1 MILVDSKLSWR
12 AVWISLV
19 IAGGLYAVFALF
31 AERIALH
38 TFDQAFL
45 TRGHEVIDRISHLD
59 DPSEIAFAMK
69 VEDKQSSCRYA
80 LIGPRGKA
88 VYDSISRTDPAAMR
102 ILLIHFELGGEPHK
116 LKIALSRYL
125 SEIEVNETKEI
136 LLLCAAGFCMIL
148 WVCSYFLIAM
158 KEGVSKQE
166 EQSWHADNEKEMLLE
181 HIEEGVVV
189 VDSDLKLL
197 NVNRKAAR
205 MLDVLKMHLI
215 GTCFEK
221 KDNLSPLGKA
231 CCQVLKRAA
240 GSGGVAQETME
251 NYEIVAFP
259 AYGDKIV
266 AILRDCSSTHK
277 MMKMGRDF
285 VANASHEL
293 RTPITIIKGFV
304 ETLSDMPQV
313 TEAMLDDILEKVL
326 RSCERMEGLI
336 KNLLIL
342 ADLDYLPDAQ
352 KKVCELVTLVDSCRR
367 MVSYV
372 HPNAKIEV
380 IPNKE
385 EIFIR
390 ADPDLLELAIM
401 NLIQNGVKYSGDDP
415 YICVK
420 VEEILGEVRLT
431 IADRGCGIPEK
442 DLKNIFDRF
451 YTVDKAR
458 SRKLG
463 GAGLGLSI
471 VKTIIEHHEG
481 NITAHSKV
489 GVGTEFT
496 AALPKR

>member
-1 MILVDSKLSWR
+1 MLLVDSKLSWR
-12 AVWISLV
+12 AVSISLV
-19 IAGGLYAVFALF
+19 IAGGLYAAFALF
-31 AERIALH
+31 AGRIASH

-45 TRGHEVIDRISHLD
+45 RRGDEVIERISHLD
-59 DPSEIAFAMK
+59 DPGEIAFAMK

-88 VYDSISRTDPAAMR
+88 IYDSITKTDPAAMR
-102 ILLIHFELGGEPHK
+102 IFFIPFELRGEPHK

-125 SEIEVNETKEI
+125 SEIEVNETKEM
-136 LLLCAAGFCMIL
+136 LLVCAAGFCMLI
-148 WVCSYFLIAM
+148 WVCSYFLLAM
-158 KEGVSKQE
+158 KEGATKHE
-166 EQSWHADNEKEMLLE
+166 ERSWHADHEKEMLLE

-189 VDSDLKLL
+189 VDTDMKLL
-197 NVNRKAAR
+197 NVNRKAAGI
-205 MLDVLKMHLI
+205 LDVLKMHLI
-215 GTCFEK
+215 GTYFDDWHE
-221 KDNLSPLGKA
+221 LGEVSKQ
-231 CCQVLKRAA
+231 CCQVLRRAVE
-240 GSGGVAQETME
+240 GHGVAQETVE

-259 AYGDKIV
+259 AYGDKVV
-266 AILRDCSSTHK
+266 AILRDVSSTHK

-293 RTPITIIKGFV
+293 RTPITIIKGFI
-304 ETLSDMPQV
+304 ETLRDMPQV

-342 ADLDYLPDAQ
+342 ADLDYLPDSQ
-352 KKVCELVTLVDSCRR
+352 KKVCEVVTLVDSCRR
-367 MVSYV
+367 MIAAV
-372 HPNAKIEV
+372 HPDATVEV
-380 IPNKE
+380 LPNKE

-401 NLIQNGVKYSGDDP
+401 NLIQNGVKYSGEKAHVT
-415 YICVK
+415 VK
-420 VEEILGEVRLT
+420 IEEILGEVRIT

-442 DLKNIFDRF
+442 DLRNIFDRF

-481 NITAHSKV
+481 NISAHSKV